1 MLPDSREPKL
11 GSSHEQASQ
20 STGKNTGVVLVPCRS
35 LKCVLTAISSGVDI
49 SEDPGCHLHIVHLT
63 TYFSSSDWPTL
74 DFLLTDVTN
83 VL

>member
-1 MLPDSREPKL
+1 MNSCSVPPDSKEPKL

-63 TYFSSSDWPTL
+63 I
-74 DFLLTDVTN
+74 
-83 VL
+83 